1 MAFKRII
8 KRPEQSFFLLG
19 PRGTGKST
27 WLREHFSNAHW
38 VDLLNESLF
47 QRLVAR
53 PETFVDQ
60 LRSLPKDKWVVVDEV
75 QRLPN
80 LLNEVHRSIESEGR
94 RFVLCGSSARK
105 LYRAGVNLLAGRALI
120 KHMHPFVPEEVKG
133 AFHLEDVF
141 STGMLPVVWGS
152 TDRIASLEAYT
163 QLYLQAEIQAEALV
177 RNLSGFARFLPVAAL
192 LHGQTLNASNVSRE
206 AGVAR
211 NTVGDYLTIL
221 EETLLCFRVPAF
233 EAKLRLRER
242 RSPKWYWCDPGLVRA
257 MKQRLGP
264 VTPEERG
271 ALFEGMVAQTLRAY
285 RDYEGAYDRMGYW
298 QPASAVGTEV
308 DFVLT
313 RGEAKVAVEVK
324 SGESFHDS
332 WCRGLRAIRELGGLT
347 RRILVYPDGPELRLA
362 DGIEVMP
369 YLRFVELLATRTLWP
384 TGS

>member
-1 MAFKRII
+1 MTFNRII
-8 KRPEQSFFLLG
+8 KLPNQTFFLLG

-27 WLREHFSNAHW
+27 WLKEQFADAHW

-47 QRLVAR
+47 QKLLVR
-53 PETFVDQ
+53 PELFVDQ
-60 LRSLPKDKWVVVDEV
+60 IRGLPKDKWVVVDEV
-75 QRLPN
+75 QRIPN

-133 AFHLEDVF
+133 NFRLEDVL
-141 STGMLPVVWGS
+141 STGMLPVVWGAS
-152 TDRIASLEAYT
+152 DRMGSLEAYT
-163 QLYLQAEIQAEALV
+163 QLYLQAEIQAEGVV
-177 RNLSGFARFLPVAAL
+177 RNLPGFARFLPVAAL
-192 LHGQTLNASNVSRE
+192 LHGQALNASNVARE

-221 EETLLCFRVPAF
+221 EETLLCFRVPAY

-271 ALFEGMVAQTLRAY
+271 ALFEGLVAQSLRAY
-285 RDYEGAYDRMGYW
+285 RDYSGSYDRMAYW
-298 QPASAVGTEV
+298 QPSSAVGTEV

-313 RGEAKVAVEVK
+313 RGEQKVAVEVK
-324 SGESFHDS
+324 SGDSFHDS

-347 RRILVYPDGPELRLA
+347 RRILVYPDGPELLLA
-362 DGIEVMP
+362 DGIEVLP
-369 YLRFVELLATRTLWP
+369 FLRFVDILASQTLWKN
-384 TGS
+384 